1 MSILFKSKKKKKKEW
16 YESSWEF
23 IESLGIALIMA
34 LMIKTSIVEAYRIP
48 SGSMENSLLVGDF
61 LLANKFVYGMKLPIP
76 FTDIHLPA
84 IEDPKPGD
92 IVIFKYPLNPRLNYI
107 KRCIAVEGQTVEI
120 HNKKVY
126 VDGKFVPLPPHGKH
140 EDSRII
146 SLHNP
151 GRWGP
156 GIRDNMP
163 PKKVPKGYLFVM
175 GDNRDNSADSR
186 FWGFLDRRLIMGR
199 AMIIHF
205 SWATDPKSPEIE
217 ISNPLSIPEW
227 FAYNIW
233 HFPQRVRWNRLAKI
247 IT

>member
-1 MSILFKSKKKKKKEW
+1 MSILFKSKRKKKKEW
-16 YESSWEF
+16 YDTSWEF

-48 SGSMENSLLVGDF
+48 TGSMENSLLVGDF

-84 IEDPKPGD
+84 IDDPKPGD
-92 IVIFKYPLNPRLNYI
+92 IVIFRYPLNPRLNYI
-107 KRCIAVEGQTVEI
+107 KRCIAIEDQTVEI
-120 HNKKVY
+120 HDKKVY
-126 VDGKFVPLPPHGKH
+126 VDGKLVPLPPQGKH
-140 EDSRII
+140 EDGRII
-146 SLHNP
+146 SLHSP
-151 GRWGP
+151 GRWGR

-175 GDNRDNSADSR
+175 GDNRDNSLDSR

-205 SWATDPKSPEIE
+205 SWATDPNSPEIG

-227 FAYNIW
+227 LAYNIW
-233 HFPQRVRWNRLAKI
+233 NFPHRVRWNRLAKI
-247 IT
+247 IA